1 MYTISDLISLVSKPT
16 TGLSS
21 PPLSWMQP
29 EDSAAL
35 RLQTSHLQGF
45 NQATVQSHTWS
56 HVYLK
61 DKKKGQKNTYYSIN
75 SSLVCKDVSSSICF

>member
-1 MYTISDLISLVSKPT
+1 
-16 TGLSS
+16 
-21 PPLSWMQP
+21 MQP

-56 HVYLK
+56 NVYHSALLVWEV
-61 DKKKGQKNTYYSIN
+61 DADSAA
-75 SSLVCKDVSSSICF
+75 SLGVGHLAVI